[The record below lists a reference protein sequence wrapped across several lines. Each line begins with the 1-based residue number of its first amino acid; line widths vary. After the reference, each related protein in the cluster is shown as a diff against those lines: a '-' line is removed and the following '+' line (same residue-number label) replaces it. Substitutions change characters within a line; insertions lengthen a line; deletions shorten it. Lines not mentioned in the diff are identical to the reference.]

1 MKIATEEQLIDQ
13 GREILDSHLGE
24 IQKTPGYIGWKIH
37 QTVDF
42 IPHQTSIIM
51 LVNVEGSTPFKEVAA
66 HIEHVED
73 RAYTE
78 FANLEIPQEL
88 EGKVNIFIFMDFEE
102 ET

>member
-1 MKIATEEQLIDQ
+1 MEITTELELINQ
-13 GREILDSHLGE
+13 GRVILESHLGE
-24 IQKTPGYIGWKIH
+24 IEKTPGYIGWTIH
-37 QTVDF
+37 QSVDF
-42 IPHQTSIIM
+42 IPYQTSLIM

-73 RAYTE
+73 KAYTE
-78 FANLEIPQEL
+78 FADLEIPQEI